1 MFSHFIQLMTPTP
14 ATVPPTVRM
23 AFLPQLTQSGNS
35 LPDIPSSYVALDPVR
50 LTISTTAVCSLP
62 LGRRD
67 SGELS
72 TQQNENEGAGFLRLL
87 YLTNAVLISLHHLLC
102 LLDSTPLNREKAPCL
117 PPNPWGTHLHGGGFF
132 PPQFLSYRDQHSSFI
147 VAYLFACLL
156 FLSVYVGPE

>member
-1 MFSHFIQLMTPTP
+1 MTPTQ
-14 ATVPPTVRM
+14 AMVPPTVRM

-35 LPDIPSSYVALDPVR
+35 LPDIPISYVALDPVR
-50 LTISTTAVCSLP
+50 LTISTTTVCSLP

-87 YLTNAVLISLHHLLC
+87 YLTNAILISLHHLLC

-117 PPNPWGTHLHGGGFF
+117 RPTPGGRTSTVVDF
-132 PPQFLSYRDQHSSFI
+132 SHHSFSATETSTEVSWLLI
-147 VAYLFACLL
+147 CLL
-156 FLSVYVGPE
+156 VCCF